1 MTFNL
6 IMTDLNINE
15 PINIQLI
22 ESLVQV
28 IRSLSPAEQA
38 LLQSKLLSDIPY
50 PSNNELTYLVENG
63 ASLNFLNDE
72 PDIYTLS
79 DGEPIE

>member
-1 MTFNL
+1 MTNF
-6 IMTDLNINE
+6 NINQ
-15 PINIQLI
+15 PVNTQLV

-38 LLQSKLLSDIPY
+38 LLQSKLRSDVSY
-50 PSNNELTYLVENG
+50 PSNNEITQLIESG
-63 ASLNFLNDE
+63 GSLDFLHDE
-72 PDIYTLS
+72 PDIYTIT